1 MRRVA
6 EKVVF
11 KYIARLKDWVQGGED
26 TRAGVDLGQVS
37 VVVTTE
43 PGGEIRGGERCEGS
57 SVHSVLQCFMFDIYT
72 QSSVLNHSIKND
84 VLSIQSHVVVTG
96 VAGPGTDTPGHSL
109 PGQDLH

>member
-1 MRRVA
+1 MDNTDNQSRYIDVLDEEAEILRRVA

-43 PGGEIRGGERCEGS
+43 PGGEIRGGERWEGS
-57 SVHSVLQCFMFDIYT
+57 SVHSVIQCFMFDIYT

-84 VLSIQSHVVVTG
+84 VLSIPT
-96 VAGPGTDTPGHSL
+96 L
-109 PGQDLH
+109 